1 MSERGARPIYLEVK
15 NLLEEKLAPFEKD
28 VISISEV
35 WAHLRK
41 HQAIRGRPNELVRRL
56 ARDYRI

>member
-35 WAHLRK
+35 WAES
-41 HQAIRGRPNELVRRL
+41 N
-56 ARDYRI
+56 Y